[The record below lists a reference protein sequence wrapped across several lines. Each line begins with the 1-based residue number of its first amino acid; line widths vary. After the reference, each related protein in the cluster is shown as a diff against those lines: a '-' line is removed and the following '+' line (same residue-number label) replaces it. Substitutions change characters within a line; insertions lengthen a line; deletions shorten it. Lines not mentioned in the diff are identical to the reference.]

1 MKDMRS
7 FVSTSLVFAG
17 FVALGVWTAWHTL
30 LS

>member
-7 FVSTSLVFAG
+7 FVAASLVFAG
-17 FVALGVWTAWHTL
+17 FVALGVWTDWHTL